1 MLRLRFIAAV
11 PRCSLIIALLAL
23 SVPIS
28 QSWAQEWTRFRGP
41 NGTGVSDAKTIP
53 VKWSEADYN
62 WKVKLPGG
70 GHSSPVLWGGRIFL
84 SSADAVNLSLLCVD
98 EKDGRLRWK
107 KDYPHGEY
115 ELHKFSS
122 FASATSAVDDGRV
135 YFTRQNGREIFLCA
149 LTHDGEPAWEVPLG
163 AFESQHGSG
172 HSPIVRGELVIIA
185 NDQDLASSILAVER
199 KTGKQV
205 WSVPRAAGMADY
217 SVPCVI
223 EPPGGPALILF
234 NSKEDGISAIELA
247 TGRLQW
253 STGGGVLKMRSVSS
267 PIVAGG
273 VTFASCGSGAGGNYV
288 VAIQPPA
295 AGGTKAEVKYEVR
308 KSANYV
314 PTPVAFGNR
323 VFLWSDGGIVTCID
337 PVTGEQKWQ
346 ERAGG
351 NYFSSPV
358 CVDGRLYG
366 TADTGEVVV
375 LAAGDEF
382 KVLARNE
389 LGELT
394 RATPAVAK
402 GRIFFRTWEHL
413 ISLGGAKPGVVN

>member
-1 MLRLRFIAAV
+1 MFRLRLVAAA
-11 PRCSLIIALLAL
+11 PRRSLVLALLTL
-23 SVPIS
+23 SVPIAPLS
-28 QSWAQEWTRFRGP
+28 AQEWTRFRGP

-53 VKWSEADYN
+53 VKWSAADYN

-84 SSADAVNLSLLCVD
+84 AAADAVNFSVLCLD

-107 KDYPHGEY
+107 KDYPHGDY

-122 FASATSAVDDGRV
+122 FASATCAVDDGRV
-135 YFTRQNGREIFLCA
+135 YFTRQEGRETFLCA
-149 LTHDGEPAWEVPLG
+149 LTHDGEPAWERPLG

-172 HSPIVRGELVIIA
+172 HSPIVHGEFVIIA
-185 NDQDLASSILAVER
+185 NDQDRASAIMAVER
-199 KTGKQV
+199 TTGRQL

-217 SVPCVI
+217 SVPCLI
-223 EPPGGPALILF
+223 ETPGNPALIIF
-234 NSKEDGISAIELA
+234 NSKEDGISAVELE

-273 VTFASCGSGAGGNYV
+273 LTFASCGSGAGGNYV
-288 VAIQPPA
+288 IAVQPPA
-295 AGGTKAEVKYEVR
+295 HGSGPATVKFEVR
-308 KSANYV
+308 KSAPYV
-314 PTPVAFGNR
+314 PTPIAHGDR

-337 PVTGEQKWQ
+337 PATGEQKWQ

-382 KVLARNE
+382 NVLARNE
-389 LGELT
+389 LGELS
-394 RATPAVAK
+394 RATPAVAN
-402 GRIFFRTWEHL
+402 GRIYFRTWEHL